1 MRQYLCECMTCGWQK
16 NMRFDEPYPRMGD
29 LFPRHCDYCK
39 EDTIFTRTM
48 TRKAQAE
55 MNRIAEENAL
65 QESIRDRCAGYG
77 FDCRFYLESVIV
89 TTPVASWQ
97 FQYHEKLKT
106 LRHESTV
113 KINFET
119 GDAAWSHVQ
128 FRDRK
133 MSNDEVIDYIAK
145 HDEWRQACT
154 TVEVR
159 R

>member
-1 MRQYLCECMTCGWQK
+1 MRQYLCECMTCGRQK
-16 NMRFDEPYPRMGD
+16 NMHFEEPYPLMGD
-29 LFPRHCDYCK
+29 MFSHYCDYYQ
-39 EDTIFTRTM
+39 EDTIFTRTV
-48 TRKAQAE
+48 TKKAQAE

-65 QESIRDRCAGYG
+65 QESIRDRCDSYG
-77 FDCRFYLESVIV
+77 FNCQFYLESVII
-89 TTPVASWQ
+89 TTPLASWQ

-133 MSNDEVIDYIAK
+133 MSNDEVIDYIAA
-145 HDEWRQACT
+145 HDAWKQKEKKEPNR
-154 TVEVR
+154 
-159 R
+159 